1 MLKKTCD
8 TAPIPFSFV
17 EDALGCLVRQ
27 GYDTEPV
34 LQEAGLTT
42 DEVGPVSAEQ
52 YGALWLAIARITDD
66 EFFGLSA
73 RPMRQGSFTLLCHAV
88 LHAESLGQA
97 LRRALRFL
105 RIVLDEPYGEL
116 RIDDGKAHIILI
128 KNRSPYPAFA
138 YRTFLLLLL
147 GLACW
152 LVGRRIPLQSIDFS
166 CALPEGR
173 PDYLEFFGVPVN
185 FNKPRCCLSFESIY
199 LDLPVIRSDAALKPF
214 LRDVPANLLVRYRH
228 DTGWVTRL
236 RACLKQSPPTD
247 WTDFE
252 AMAERLGVSPATLR
266 RRLRDEG
273 QSYASLKDEIRSGIA
288 QTLLGANELSVAA
301 IAAQLGFTE
310 ASAFHRA
317 FRKWTGKSPGAFR
330 RDLLRARVIDSKESV
345 LTC

>member
-1 MLKKTCD
+1 MLKKAGD
-8 TAPIPFSFV
+8 TPSIPFAFV
-17 EDALGCLVRQ
+17 EDALDCLVRQ
-27 GYDTEPV
+27 GYDTAQV
-34 LQEAGLTT
+34 LKEAGLVRNE
-42 DEVGPVSAEQ
+42 DELGPVTAEQ
-52 YGALWLAIARITDD
+52 YGALWLAIARTTDD

-88 LHAESLGQA
+88 LHSQSLGQA

-116 RIDDGKAHIILI
+116 RIEGGKAHIILI

-152 LVGRRIPLQSIDFS
+152 LVGRRIPLQCIDFS
-166 CALPEGR
+166 CSIPEGR

-185 FNKPRCCLSFESIY
+185 FNKSRCSLSFDAIY
-199 LDLPVIRSDAALKPF
+199 IDLPVIRSDIALKPF

-228 DTGWVTRL
+228 DTGWVTKL
-236 RACLKQSPPTD
+236 RTYLKESPPTD
-247 WTDFE
+247 WMDFE
-252 AMAERLGVSPATLR
+252 AIAERLGVSPATLR

-273 QSYASLKDEIRSGIA
+273 QSYASLKDEIRSGVA
-288 QTLLGANELSVAA
+288 QTLLGRNELSVAA
-301 IAAQLGFTE
+301 IAVHLGFTE

-317 FRKWTGKSPGAFR
+317 FRKWTGKSPGAYR
-330 RDLLRARVIDSKESV
+330 RDLLHVRVTDSKHYE
-345 LTC
+345 

>member
-1 MLKKTCD
+1 MLKKASD
-8 TAPIPFSFV
+8 TPSIPFAFV
-17 EDALGCLVRQ
+17 EDALGCLLRQ
-27 GYDTEPV
+27 GYETAPV
-34 LQEAGLTT
+34 LQQAGLVSNE
-42 DEVGPVSAEQ
+42 DELGPVTAEQ

-88 LHAESLGQA
+88 LHSQSLGQA

-116 RIDDGKAHIILI
+116 HVEDGKAHIILI

-152 LVGRRIPLQSIDFS
+152 LVGRRIPLQRIDFS

-185 FNKPRCCLSFESIY
+185 FNKPRCCLSFDAVY
-199 LDLPVIRSDAALKPF
+199 LDLPVIRSDIALKPF

-236 RACLKQSPPTD
+236 RDSLKQSSPTD
-247 WTDFE
+247 WPDFDVI
-252 AMAERLGVSPATLR
+252 AERFEVSPATLR

-273 QSYASLKDEIRSGIA
+273 QSYASLKDEIRSGLA
-288 QTLLGANELSVAA
+288 QALLGKNELSVAQ
-301 IAAQLGFTE
+301 ISTQLGFTE
-310 ASAFHRA
+310 PSAFHRA

-330 RDLLRARVIDSKESV
+330 RDLLKIRVGDRV
-345 LTC
+345 GA